1 MLVLAG
7 PGSGKT
13 RTLVGRVQRLLEDG
27 IPAQRILAVTF
38 TRRAAAELRERL
50 ERALGEGVP
59 LPQADTLHALA
70 LSHWSASAEEALP
83 AVLPEETARSVFA
96 KANALSAAD
105 ARRVWDELSL
115 ARERL
120 SPLTAEQSALLEHY
134 HAAKRE
140 RNLADYTDLLEHWLA
155 RLQAEPER
163 QWTNVLVDEIQD
175 LSPLQVAL
183 VRALVPG
190 DGHGFFGIGDP
201 DQAIYGFRGAHP
213 DVQSALREAWPSL
226 ESVTLAASHRSAAGI
241 LTSASALLGP
251 SSACGKL
258 IPTRNTEACL
268 HLFSAPDARKEAAW
282 VADQAALLLGGTSH
296 TLEDSRRRD
305 ATLATPCS
313 PGEVAVLV
321 RMKALIPPLKTALER
336 RGVPCSAPETA
347 PFWGDPSAALILEL
361 AGLRFQRPFAAPEG
375 PGSLDVDVPQLAAS
389 LPEQLWHESLF

>member
-1 MLVLAG
+1 M
-7 PGSGKT
+7 
-13 RTLVGRVQRLLEDG
+13 
-27 IPAQRILAVTF
+27 
-38 TRRAAAELRERL
+38 
-50 ERALGEGVP
+50 
-59 LPQADTLHALA
+59 
-70 LSHWSASAEEALP
+70 
-83 AVLPEETARSVFA
+83 LPEETARSVFA

-241 LTSASALLGP
+241 LTSASAL
-251 SSACGKL
+251 
-258 IPTRNTEACL
+258 
-268 HLFSAPDARKEAAW
+268 AW
-282 VADQAALLLGGTSH
+282 
-296 TLEDSRRRD
+296 
-305 ATLATPCS
+305 
-313 PGEVAVLV
+313 AVLSLWKTYPHPEYGSLPAPV
-321 RMKALIPPLKTALER
+321 QRPGRPQGSRMGRGSGCASSRWNLTYAGRFPPPRCHACHAVQPRRSGRAGSGMKALIPPLKTALER

-389 LPEQLWHESLF
+389 LPEQLWQAGPSALASHLDAAKLLAPLFTESAACNALLRGVPRTGQDMGRAA